1 MVDEKTEYSNGMNT
15 PKQTC
20 NIETTRDIDEQ
31 LLQEEGCR
39 TVMYRRDVRELLEI
53 RE

>member
-1 MVDEKTEYSNGMNT
+1 MDNRMVDERTSIPIGRNT

-39 TVMYRRDVRELLEI
+39 TVVI
-53 RE
+53 REMRENY

>member
-20 NIETTRDIDEQ
+20 NKWE
-31 LLQEEGCR
+31 LQEQ
-39 TVMYRRDVRELLEI
+39 
-53 RE
+53 